1 LYILLEKKIMN
12 GFVYTKFYLTGLT
25 GFSGS
30 FCLHQFPEEIDE
42 TQSTFGGEK
51 NFNPLVL
58 Y

>member
-1 LYILLEKKIMN
+1 MN